1 MFSVRA
7 SLWPLF
13 SAILSSV
20 AGSSPFHQRR
30 ATPEN
35 IIVNS
40 ADNYCPTA
48 WFSQEIN
55 IPMSATGDAEPAR
68 DAALLAI
75 RGDERR
81 CLFDSLVHTV
91 NDW

>member
-1 MFSVRA
+1 
-7 SLWPLF
+7 
-13 SAILSSV
+13 
-20 AGSSPFHQRR
+20 
-30 ATPEN
+30 
-35 IIVNS
+35 
-40 ADNYCPTA
+40 
-48 WFSQEIN
+48 
-55 IPMSATGDAEPAR
+55 MSATGDAEPER